1 MNLYEQQQTEI
12 ETIRE
17 RTITVNLSDSDCDRL
32 ARVCGEHGLTIGEL
46 IENFVGDLVGGTY
59 TNGSTEREFAKQWF
73 ERCWFGMFPET
84 TFLGYL
90 IDEGL
95 IDEVVEALE
104 DIEYIQKCITETET
118 FLATGKMCRSGK
130 CYTWKDV
137 VDSTGTQCYASQK
150 EWEQDEKLNLQA
162 EQEDMLFIKGVID
175 SYWMGYCDSV
185 REDENQTLDDEI
197 ERIKTWI
204 KQRDTFVNH
213 RGGKQ

>member
-17 RTITVNLSDSDCDRL
+17 RTITVNLSDADCDRL
-32 ARVCGEHGLTIGEL
+32 TRICGEHALTIGEL

-104 DIEYIQKCITETET
+104 DIEGMQQCIAEAET
-118 FLATGKMCRSGK
+118 FLATGRIYRSGK
-130 CYTWKDV
+130 YHTWQDIVSDKGAQV
-137 VDSTGTQCYASQK
+137 YASK
-150 EWEQDEKLNLQA
+150 AEWEQEEKLNLQA
-162 EQEDMLFIKGVID
+162 EKEDMAFIKGVID
-175 SYWMGYCDSV
+175 SYWTIYCDSV
-185 REDENQTLDDEI
+185 REDENQTLENEI
-197 ERIKTWI
+197 KRIKTWI